1 MGQNRKIPMRT
12 CIGCRQSKE
21 KKELIR
27 IVKDKEGN
35 ISIDE
40 IGKSNGRGA
49 YICENMECLEK
60 AIKGKKLEKNFETEI
75 SEKMYEDLKYCLRGE
90 KKVDRK

>member
-27 IVKDKEGN
+27 IVRDKEN
-35 ISIDE
+35 NVFVDLT
-40 IGKSNGRGA
+40 GKQNGRGA
-49 YICENMECLEK
+49 YICEDVHCLEK
-60 AIKGKKLEKNFETEI
+60 TMKTKALEKTLKVSVDSEIFE
-75 SEKMYEDLKYCLRGE
+75 KLKEQLGDTNE
-90 KKVDRK
+90 

>member
-27 IVKDKEGN
+27 IVRDKEN
-35 ISIDE
+35 NVFVDLT
-40 IGKSNGRGA
+40 GKQNGRGA
-49 YICENMECLEK
+49 YICKDAECLKK
-60 AIKGKKLEKNFETEI
+60 AIKSKALNRAFKIEVPNEVYENLLEELQK
-75 SEKMYEDLKYCLRGE
+75 YED
-90 KKVDRK
+90 

>member
-27 IVKDKEGN
+27 IVRDKEN
-35 ISIDE
+35 NVFVDLT
-40 IGKSNGRGA
+40 GKQNGRGA
-49 YICENMECLEK
+49 YICKDAECLKK
-60 AIKGKKLEKNFETEI
+60 AIKSKALNRAFKIEVPNEVYENLLEERQK
-75 SEKMYEDLKYCLRGE
+75 YED
-90 KKVDRK
+90 

>member
-1 MGQNRKIPMRT
+1 MYLKAIPERT
-12 CIGCRQSKE
+12 CIGYNEKKQ

-49 YICENMECLEK
+49 YICKNIECLEK
-60 AIKGKKLEKNFETEI
+60 AIKSKKLERSLKTKI
-75 SEKMYEDLKYCLRGE
+75 DLQIYESLRGVMIG
-90 KKVDRK
+90 K

>member
-1 MGQNRKIPMRT
+1 MYLKAIPERT
-12 CIGCRQSKE
+12 CIGCNEKKQ

-49 YICENMECLEK
+49 YICKNIECLEK
-60 AIKGKKLEKNFETEI
+60 AIKSKRIEKSFETKI
-75 SEKMYEDLKYCLRGE
+75 SEEIYEDLRGVILD
-90 KKVDRK
+90 K

>member
-27 IVKDKEGN
+27 IVRDKEN
-35 ISIDE
+35 NVFVDLT
-40 IGKSNGRGA
+40 GKQNGRGA
-49 YICENMECLEK
+49 YICEDVHCLEK
-60 AIKGKKLEKNFETEI
+60 AMKTKALEKTLKVSVDSAIFE
-75 SEKMYEDLKYCLRGE
+75 KLKEQLGDTNE
-90 KKVDRK
+90 